1 MASLPKP
8 LIGLLLATVATFA
21 LWFVALKPSS
31 STSGGSP
38 DGVGQ
43 YQSAINQAHQ
53 AVATSNAANAKLG
66 APTATGPAPKSPTP
80 AKVAANPTAKTA
92 AKAGAAAKPTVKTGA
107 KAVAAAK
114 STTTPA
120 KAKPAV
126 KKIQLQSKPATQH
139 APVTP
144 SAAAEVQTLK
154 GAVAAHKVV
163 AVLFYNPAA
172 TDDQA
177 MAQELGLVP
186 TQGGEVVKLAIPV
199 SELTE
204 FQAITA
210 QIPVVTAPTLIL
222 IDPARQATVMTGYA
236 SQLEINQRVA
246 DALATR

>member
-8 LIGLLLATVATFA
+8 LIGLLVATVATFA
-21 LWFVALKPSS
+21 LWFVALKPNS

-80 AKVAANPTAKTA
+80 AKVAA
-92 AKAGAAAKPTVKTGA
+92 KPTVKTAA

-114 STTTPA
+114 TTTTHG

-144 SAAAEVQTLK
+144 SAAAEVQTLQ

-186 TQGGEVVKLAIPV
+186 AQGGEVVKLAIPV
-199 SELTE
+199 SELTQ

-236 SQLEINQRVA
+236 SQLEIDQRVA
-246 DALATR
+246 DALATK

>member
-8 LIGLLLATVATFA
+8 LIGLLLSTVAFFA
-21 LWFVALKPSS
+21 LWFVALKPSA

-38 DGVGQ
+38 NGLGQ
-43 YQSAINQAHQ
+43 YQSAINRAHQ

-66 APTATGPAPKSPTP
+66 APTATAPAPKSPTP
-80 AKVAANPTAKTA
+80 AKTAGAKTPAVKTA
-92 AKAGAAAKPTVKTGA
+92 AKT
-107 KAVAAAK
+107 VAAAK
-114 STTTPA
+114 TTTVHA
-120 KAKPAV
+120 KAKLAV
-126 KKIQLQSKPATQH
+126 KKIQLSSKPVTQP
-139 APVTP
+139 APVAP
-144 SAAAEVQTLK
+144 SAAAEVKTLQS
-154 GAVAAHKVV
+154 AVAAHKVV

-172 TDDQA
+172 ADDQA
-177 MAQELGLVP
+177 MAQEVGSVP
-186 TQGGEVVKLAIPV
+186 THGGDVVKFAIPV

-246 DALATR
+246 DALAVK

>member
-21 LWFVALKPSS
+21 LWFVALKPNS

-80 AKVAANPTAKTA
+80 AKVAAKPTVKTA
-92 AKAGAAAKPTVKTGA
+92 AKAVGAAKTTTAHA
-107 KAVAAAK
+107 KAVGAAK
-114 STTTPA
+114 TTTAHA
-120 KAKPAV
+120 KAKPVV
-126 KKIQLQSKPATQH
+126 KKIQLQSKPVTPH

-144 SAAAEVQTLK
+144 SAAAEVQTLQA
-154 GAVAAHKVV
+154 AVAAHKVV